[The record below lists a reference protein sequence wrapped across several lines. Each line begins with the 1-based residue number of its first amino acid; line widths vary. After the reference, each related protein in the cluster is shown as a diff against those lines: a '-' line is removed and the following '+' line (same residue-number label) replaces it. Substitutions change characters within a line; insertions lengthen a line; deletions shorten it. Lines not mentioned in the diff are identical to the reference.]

1 MNLPGKQKKVLRISP
16 KVSLG
21 EVRTIICKEK
31 GFDPSQYVFRL
42 PGSAGETLTDETLV
56 GDFKTNE
63 IDFISVGEYTLSTVK
78 PFLSGNSKR

>member
-16 KVSLG
+16 KASLG
-21 EVRTIICKEK
+21 EVRAVVCKEK

-42 PGSAGETLTDETLV
+42 PGNSVETVTDETLV

-63 IDFISVGEYTLSTVK
+63 IDFISIGKLKNCSV
-78 PFLSGNSKR
+78 

>member
-21 EVRTIICKEK
+21 EVRLIICKEK

-42 PGSAGETLTDETLV
+42 PGSPTETVTDDTLV

-63 IDFISVGEYTLSTVK
+63 IDFISIGRTACFQPLKCKKS
-78 PFLSGNSKR
+78 